1 MSADVVPLRPGYVGD
16 QFRIEPDEVLRAA
29 EDKMAT
35 VVVLGLDRNGELYLA
50 SSDGAERAYFL
61 MERAKLWLLDHQT
74 VRS

>member
-1 MSADVVPLRPGYVGD
+1 MSAEIVHLHPGAVGES
-16 QFRIEPDEVLRAA
+16 FRIEPDQVLDAA
-29 EDKMAT
+29 KDKMAT

-61 MERAKLWLLDHQT
+61 MERAKLWLLDHNT